1 MNLSQEIIKTM
12 KPQKYIDLN
21 KFNWQNSYIT

>member
-1 MNLSQEIIKTM
+1 MNLSQEIIETM
-12 KPQKYIDLN
+12 KAQKYIDLN

>member
-12 KPQKYIDLN
+12 KLQRYIDLN